1 MDKRSIDKKWIG
13 GKSSMD
19 SAVINFANEWYGVVM
34 TYLPGIVGAFIVLL
48 IGWIVGRLLGRAV
61 RIVLDKIAD
70 QHVVE
75 MGADLAS
82 VRGSVKNAGITVG
95 YIGDFFVRLIVYLI
109 AILAAVDILH
119 MEYLSQLM
127 TVIIEYIPHAVA
139 FVIILMAG
147 FLLADYFIDFLS
159 RYYARQDVQLINPVL
174 FLLRIF
180 LYFVIVM
187 LALSQLMIDLTIIY
201 TFVTPIAWGI
211 GIGLGAA
218 IAIIVG
224 FGLKNRSEAIMDK
237 VLDTISVRKQ

>member
-1 MDKRSIDKKWIG
+1 
-13 GKSSMD
+13 MD
-19 SAVINFANEWYGVVM
+19 SAVINFANEWYGVIM

-147 FLLADYFIDFLS
+147 FLLADYFIDFLG

-237 VLDTISVRKQ
+237 ILDTISVRKQ